1 MGEEKNMTLSTG
13 TYLAMALMVGLL
25 AAFYL
30 PMNAA
35 VGRHLG
41 SPLTATITFYT
52 VALISTI
59 VAFLFVGDTSTLKN
73 LGTVP
78 KWLFLTG
85 VASACVVFAITFLIP
100 KIGARQMSLLGIA
113 GQITMAMIVS
123 HFGLLG
129 TPEDPVTL
137 KKIIGAGLIFFG
149 VVTTVT

>member
-1 MGEEKNMTLSTG
+1 MALKSGI
-13 TYLAMALMVGLL
+13 YLAMALMVGLL

-35 VGRHLG
+35 VGRSLG

-59 VAFLFVGDTSTLKN
+59 LAFLVVGDPATLKN
-73 LGTVP
+73 IARVP

-85 VASACVVFAITFLIP
+85 VASALVVFAITFLIP
-100 KIGARQMSLLGIA
+100 KIGARQMSLLAIG

-123 HFGLLG
+123 HFGMLG
-129 TPEDPVTL
+129 TPEDPITL
-137 KKIIGAGLIFFG
+137 KKLIGAGLIFVG
-149 VVTTVT
+149 VVTTVS